1 MSTRQKLNFI
11 YLLASYLTI
20 FYKTGFSGTYLKF
33 QHLEGRE
40 RQNFMSSRSAW
51 SPNGVAGHSKPLLH
65 KETLSRKAKQ
75 KNENLNKAIFFS
87 VTVVNF

>member
-20 FYKTGFSGTYLKF
+20 FYKTGCGGTYLKF

-40 RQNFMSSRSAW
+40 RQIFMSSRSAW
-51 SPNGVAGHSKPLLH
+51 SPNGVAGHSKLLLH
-65 KETLSRKAKQ
+65 KETLSIKAKQ
-75 KNENLNKAIFFS
+75 KTK
-87 VTVVNF
+87 T